1 MLADIEVPVVVV
13 GFGHADDMVKCLGAI
28 ARQRGCPKF
37 GLFICE
43 NGGPAAF
50 DALVEALSEEGGPC
64 AGAVERAD
72 PASKDFMR
80 GARLRLAEGKASVT
94 IGEARDNGGYAGG
107 INAWLRPLL
116 AESGWTAVWILNP
129 DTWPEPDALA
139 ELVAYSRKRG
149 KGMVGSRLVIPGR
162 SDIAASRGLRFNKLT
177 ARLIGLD
184 IFAPVSP
191 EPDPE
196 DIERRMD
203 SPTGPSMYVTRE
215 CVERIG
221 LMDESFFLYWEEVD
235 WAIRAKAACGIG
247 YAHRSLVPHAMGTT
261 TGSAGSRA
269 KRSAFSVYLS
279 HRNQL
284 HFVRRHHPRWF
295 AWTLLVSFLRSGE
308 FLAAGS
314 TRNFVAAVKGLI
326 AGLRGEKGRPDHI
339 LARHTAPNRSAL
351 DRRSQSNTA
360 DTEDVTLES

>member
-1 MLADIEVPVVVV
+1 M
-13 GFGHADDMVKCLGAI
+13 
-28 ARQRGCPKF
+28 
-37 GLFICE
+37 
-43 NGGPAAF
+43 
-50 DALVEALSEEGGPC
+50 
-64 AGAVERAD
+64 
-72 PASKDFMR
+72 
-80 GARLRLAEGKASVT
+80 AE
-94 IGEARDNGGYAGG
+94 
-107 INAWLRPLL
+107 PLL
-116 AESGWTAVWILNP
+116 AELGWTPVWILNP

-139 ELVAYSRKRG
+139 DFVAYSRKRG

-162 SDIAASRGLRFNKLT
+162 SDIAASRGLKINKLT

-184 IFAPVSP
+184 IPAPVSP

-261 TGSAGSRA
+261 TGSAWQSRQTIGLFSLSQPPNPSFTS
-269 KRSAFSVYLS
+269 SAGITRAGLPGPSSCPSSGAANSL
-279 HRNQL
+279 RPD
-284 HFVRRHHPRWF
+284 RH
-295 AWTLLVSFLRSGE
+295 A
-308 FLAAGS
+308 
-314 TRNFVAAVKGLI
+314 NFVAAIKGLI

-339 LARHTAPNRSAL
+339 LARHTAPNPSAL

>member
-139 ELVAYSRKRG
+139 GAR
-149 KGMVGSRLVIPGR
+149 RL
-162 SDIAASRGLRFNKLT
+162 F
-177 ARLIGLD
+177 
-184 IFAPVSP
+184 
-191 EPDPE
+191 E
-196 DIERRMD
+196 
-203 SPTGPSMYVTRE
+203 
-215 CVERIG
+215 
-221 LMDESFFLYWEEVD
+221 
-235 WAIRAKAACGIG
+235 KAGQG
-247 YAHRSLVPHAMGTT
+247 HGWK
-261 TGSAGSRA
+261 SAGDPGPI
-269 KRSAFSVYLS
+269 
-279 HRNQL
+279 
-284 HFVRRHHPRWF
+284 RHCRFPWP
-295 AWTLLVSFLRSGE
+295 E
-308 FLAAGS
+308 
-314 TRNFVAAVKGLI
+314 I
-326 AGLRGEKGRPDHI
+326 
-339 LARHTAPNRSAL
+339 
-351 DRRSQSNTA
+351 
-360 DTEDVTLES
+360 